1 MGKEVHITVAL
12 LSLIA
17 DLALII
23 PFYLNRKHY
32 LVNYNGFKHIVL
44 NTNMLRNVDLYG
56 INYIACFCDIL
67 KENNQELTLCDKS
80 HIWQNIFGANIPS
93 ISSELEAI
101 NA

>member
-32 LVNYNGFKHIVL
+32 LVNYNGFKL
-44 NTNMLRNVDLYG
+44 NLYTS
-56 INYIACFCDIL
+56 L
-67 KENNQELTLCDKS
+67 LTTFTMVFNAV
-80 HIWQNIFGANIPS
+80 ITFFIFS
-93 ISSELEAI
+93 LLY
-101 NA
+101 